1 MLKDIFFYL
10 GLVLFS
16 ELLLFNFITISISSK
31 THEISVLRAVGAR
44 GKDVFKIFFAES
56 LFIALLSFLIALAS
70 AISIV
75 IILNM
80 NLLINYHSNMFFYH
94 LVLFL

>member
-1 MLKDIFFYL
+1 MLKDIFYL
-10 GLVLFS
+10 GLALALFS
-16 ELLLFNFITISISSK
+16 ELLLLLFNFITISISSK

-80 NLLINYHSNMFFYH
+80 NLLINYH
-94 LVLFL
+94 